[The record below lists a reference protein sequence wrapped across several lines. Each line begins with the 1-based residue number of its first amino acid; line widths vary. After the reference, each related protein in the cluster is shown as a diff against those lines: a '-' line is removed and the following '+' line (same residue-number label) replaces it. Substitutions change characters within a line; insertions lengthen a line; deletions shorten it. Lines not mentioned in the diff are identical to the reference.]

1 ALGLARELR
10 AGRLVWGEAEDLPD
24 AIAVSAVLYNVGRG
38 AEGVVKQYVVRIA
51 RDLSDKDAKIRE
63 LADSLL
69 LGRVR
74 SRQAAPG
81 AAGTHSLAA
90 WQAYEAGHA
99 ALWDLEA
106 ARRAFQAAL
115 KLDPAYPHA
124 HWWLAQVMAIAGDS
138 ATAWRPFAFGAA
150 LGRDRLSP
158 ADAAF
163 AEALLAVAD
172 GRYAQACEQ
181 YESQVARDS
190 LSFQAWYG
198 LGECRARDQL
208 VVRDP
213 ASPSGWRFRSSY
225 HAAAAAYRRAFE
237 LLPSVHLAFRGR
249 AAARL
254 TALLFTEASRL
265 RPGYALTPDTL
276 ILSAYPSW
284 DRDTLAFVPYPDADV
299 RAARPEAIP
308 KTHSA
313 ALAHNRDL
321 VRRIATRWAGEFPT
335 SSDAHETLALILET
349 VGELRDAGP
358 RERSALATL
367 RRARR
372 LAREPPDSLRLAV
385 AEARLLLKLE
395 RFAAARDVA
404 DSLLEAWARREA
416 TEGAQL
422 AGLAALTG
430 RAHRTAQLLA
440 QTAPDFKVQ
449 VRDRFVPVPHLEVAR
464 AALALRGYAALGAPA
479 ESLTALARRVDS
491 LGPIWIE
498 PAQWPVMRDALLDNP
513 RTWAF
518 PHLGSRAVP
527 PFSAGLYLLEMQS
540 ALQRGD
546 TAAVRRTLARIREVR
561 GRARITGVAM
571 FATYQEAWVYL
582 ALGDTGAATLLLDQ
596 SLDNLVA
603 LRTSLLNPVDAAAL
617 VRAMIVR
624 AELAEG
630 AGDAAR
636 AHRWAEA
643 AHVLWR
649 DADVP
654 ELQAVVQR
662 MRTLSRQ
669 RGR

>member
-1 ALGLARELR
+1 
-10 AGRLVWGEAEDLPD
+10 
-24 AIAVSAVLYNVGRG
+24 
-38 AEGVVKQYVVRIA
+38 
-51 RDLSDKDAKIRE
+51 
-63 LADSLL
+63 
-69 LGRVR
+69 
-74 SRQAAPG
+74 
-81 AAGTHSLAA
+81 
-90 WQAYEAGHA
+90 
-99 ALWDLEA
+99 
-106 ARRAFQAAL
+106 
-115 KLDPAYPHA
+115 
-124 HWWLAQVMAIAGDS
+124 
-138 ATAWRPFAFGAA
+138 
-150 LGRDRLSP
+150 
-158 ADAAF
+158 
-163 AEALLAVAD
+163 
-172 GRYAQACEQ
+172 
-181 YESQVARDS
+181 
-190 LSFQAWYG
+190 
-198 LGECRARDQL
+198 
-208 VVRDP
+208 
-213 ASPSGWRFRSSY
+213 
-225 HAAAAAYRRAFE
+225 
-237 LLPSVHLAFRGR
+237 
-249 AAARL
+249 
-254 TALLFTEASRL
+254 
-265 RPGYALTPDTL
+265 
-276 ILSAYPSW
+276 
-284 DRDTLAFVPYPDADV
+284 
-299 RAARPEAIP
+299 
-308 KTHSA
+308 
-313 ALAHNRDL
+313 
-321 VRRIATRWAGEFPT
+321 
-335 SSDAHETLALILET
+335 
-349 VGELRDAGP
+349 
-358 RERSALATL
+358 
-367 RRARR
+367 
-372 LAREPPDSLRLAV
+372 
-385 AEARLLLKLE
+385 LKLE

-582 ALGDTGAATLLLDQ
+582 ALGDTVAATLLLDQ